1 MNLEKRKVLEMVRDG
16 VISVE
21 EGDQLLA
28 ILEENQKDEK
38 KSRKIKAKIKAELE
52 RAKEDILKAKEK
64 VKEEYEK
71 IDFGK
76 VKTSIKKGIKKV
88 DIAVKKVDDAILK
101 YGEKMFN
108 KNGGVDVEVEVEEI
122 DPLKDEN
129 ASFFDENKKQE

>member
-76 VKTSIKKGIKKV
+76 VKDRKSTRLNSSHVRISY
-88 DIAVKKVDDAILK
+88 AVFCL
-101 YGEKMFN
+101 
-108 KNGGVDVEVEVEEI
+108 
-122 DPLKDEN
+122 
-129 ASFFDENKKQE
+129 